1 MNIASALL
9 KQVLDQGDFEC
20 WGNLRKHYL
29 PSEYHTL
36 FTIIDKHCE
45 RNHELPS
52 FEELKFGIRD
62 AQTRS
67 KLYAV
72 ETVEVDVSATLLLDY
87 LKNEYAQREILG
99 QLEIYIDSS
108 IAFETAEESLA
119 SLHQVILNVEQKV
132 DVKDPSE
139 TMERI
144 TLFESDEDLARY
156 ITLGLNTDYD
166 ADIKFAPSDYILIGG
181 RRGAGKS
188 VTCANLVVNAKN
200 SGKASI
206 YFTIEMDS
214 RNILQRI
221 CSIETKVPFGRLR
234 VKNLSVTEWEAVAK
248 WWCARREHGEFHYKE
263 YLKDRDFDTLHLR
276 LVREKL
282 LPGQIHIVYDP
293 ALTLAKIT
301 TEVARISGIEEELG
315 LVVID
320 YLNQVKRHVAP
331 GKQYDWTEQIEISKA
346 IKTMAQEY
354 RVPFVSP
361 YQIDES
367 GEARFAKGILDSADA
382 AFIMNTH
389 EHSAGCITFKC
400 TKMRNNEEKSFT
412 TEMDWATLKIGPGT
426 VEEPK
431 VEKPSKKTMKDFKQP
446 TEPVDEEVPF

>member
-9 KQVLDQGDFEC
+9 KQVLEQSDFEC

-45 RNHELPS
+45 KNHQLPS

-72 ETVEVDVSATLLLDY
+72 ETVEVDVSAGLLLDY

-99 QLEIYIDSS
+99 QLETYIDSS

-132 DVKDPSE
+132 DIKDPSE

-156 ITLGLNTDYD
+156 ITLGLNADYD
-166 ADIKFAPSDYILIGG
+166 ADIKFAPDDYILIGG

-188 VTCANLVVNAKN
+188 VTCANLVVNAKH

-206 YFTIEMDS
+206 YFTIEMNS

-221 CSIETKVPFGRLR
+221 CAIETKIPFGRLR
-234 VKNLSVTEWEAVAK
+234 IKSLSVTEWEAVAK
-248 WWCARREHGEFHYKE
+248 WWCARR
-263 YLKDRDFDTLHLR
+263 
-276 LVREKL
+276 
-282 LPGQIHIVYDP
+282 
-293 ALTLAKIT
+293 
-301 TEVARISGIEEELG
+301 
-315 LVVID
+315 
-320 YLNQVKRHVAP
+320 
-331 GKQYDWTEQIEISKA
+331 
-346 IKTMAQEY
+346 
-354 RVPFVSP
+354 
-361 YQIDES
+361 
-367 GEARFAKGILDSADA
+367 
-382 AFIMNTH
+382 
-389 EHSAGCITFKC
+389 
-400 TKMRNNEEKSFT
+400 
-412 TEMDWATLKIGPGT
+412 
-426 VEEPK
+426 
-431 VEKPSKKTMKDFKQP
+431 
-446 TEPVDEEVPF
+446 